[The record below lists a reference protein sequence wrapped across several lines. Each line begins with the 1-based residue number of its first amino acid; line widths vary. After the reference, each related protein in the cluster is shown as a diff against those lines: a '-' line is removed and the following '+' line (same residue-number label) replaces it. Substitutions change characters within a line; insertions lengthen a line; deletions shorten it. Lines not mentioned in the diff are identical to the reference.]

1 LREPY
6 PKYKAMKYK
15 RPVPTVL
22 SYEEIKPIIDAH
34 TPFWKAFFLC
44 LYHAGMRFNEARTLR
59 WKAIDQ
65 DTHVVNVIE
74 MGNKER
80 SIPLTPML
88 EEALKAIPNG
98 KEFVFINK
106 RTGELYTDVRKPLK
120 AAMKKAEKTGKINP
134 HKFRHSFARLFWK
147 KVLISADSGIIGS
160 CRGHNHADLYPCN
173 RRTEEKS
180 RQYAVWRLTH

>member
-1 LREPY
+1 
-6 PKYKAMKYK
+6 M
-15 RPVPTVL
+15 

-74 MGNKER
+74 NGEQGE

-120 AAMKKAEKTGKINP
+120 AAMRKQRRP
-134 HKFRHSFARLFWK
+134 AR
-147 KVLISADSGIIGS
+147 
-160 CRGHNHADLYPCN
+160 
-173 RRTEEKS
+173 
-180 RQYAVWRLTH
+180 